1 MENRIHRATTTW
13 LKTVEAALARYEQV
27 PGRSVKLLLS
37 DQDMWRLLNWKSWS
51 LRYAVSADFILATL
65 LNYFRN
71 VRRRRPGSI
80 SLGVSVPSLT
90 GHRVREIIEAAME
103 TAFSNGENFD
113 ARRAEMQDRI
123 LGQRLQKF
131 PTGLT
136 LEESI
141 QQYRQ
146 RIQKQKLRNET
157 FPKRYIRAWRGN
169 PFK

>member
-1 MENRIHRATTTW
+1 MPTNVYIASW
-13 LKTVEAALARYEQV
+13 LKKVEGALARYEQV
-27 PGRSVKLLLS
+27 PPGSVHLLLS
-37 DQDMWRLLNWKSWS
+37 DEHEFLLMNWKSWS
-51 LRYAVSADFILATL
+51 LRYAVSVDFILSTL
-65 LNYFRN
+65 LNYFRRI
-71 VRRRRPGSI
+71 RRQRPGSV

-90 GHRVREIIEAAME
+90 GHRAQEIIEAEVAA
-103 TAFSNGENFD
+103 TFPDGENYT
-113 ARRAEMQDRI
+113 AQRAEMRERI

-146 RIQKQKLRNET
+146 RIQKQQLRSLALS
-157 FPKRYIRAWRGN
+157 KRYSRAWRGN